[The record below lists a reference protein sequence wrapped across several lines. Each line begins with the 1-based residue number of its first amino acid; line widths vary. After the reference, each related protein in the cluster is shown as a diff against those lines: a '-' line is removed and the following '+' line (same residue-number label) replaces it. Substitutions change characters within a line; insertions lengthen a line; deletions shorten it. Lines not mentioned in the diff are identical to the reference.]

1 MICNNIAGFN
11 LEYHLHLKALVNFIT
26 ENSFDA
32 HVLLTFL
39 TTTAENGGFSTKN
52 NLAEVAAL
60 FSCDVLNYFIIL
72 RDAFQKKVHMEGNS
86 PNLSLP
92 PPPFKIREQN
102 RKNFFLAQDP
112 PPLKTREISYA
123 FFVFLETMNFGQ
135 NSSTLLKI
143 SLVYK
148 TINIFSLLFLKGN
161 WK

>member
-1 MICNNIAGFN
+1 
-11 LEYHLHLKALVNFIT
+11 
-26 ENSFDA
+26 
-32 HVLLTFL
+32 
-39 TTTAENGGFSTKN
+39 
-52 NLAEVAAL
+52 
-60 FSCDVLNYFIIL
+60 
-72 RDAFQKKVHMEGNS
+72 MEGNS

>member
-72 RDAFQKKVHMEGNS
+72 RDAFQKKS
-86 PNLSLP
+86 PYGGKLSQP
-92 PPPFKIREQN
+92 HFTPSPPFKSREQN
-102 RKNFFLAQDP
+102 RRDFFG
-112 PPLKTREISYA
+112 
-123 FFVFLETMNFGQ
+123 F
-135 NSSTLLKI
+135 
-143 SLVYK
+143 
-148 TINIFSLLFLKGN
+148 
-161 WK
+161 